1 VRLLA
6 RVLAVASFGVAFVAL
21 PFTTAGA
28 AKGENNKGG
37 SDRSEEVRQDDRPDR
52 DTGGN
57 RDDGVTEDNDSDG
70 VPNNVPDDGDN
81 KHPSGRDRSVENGNS
96 GNQGNSPSD
105 PDGMSNGGADK
116 PGGTGG
122 VDQHDQDG
130 NNGCGNDDDFED
142 DNNGKCLGRQDQSEA
157 APSEAGAPQPNALT
171 GGVVRPLSL
180 ALEAPVRMSSPTRL
194 ALEAPVLRS
203 SPTSVMAF
211 AIRDAGSAPELVE
224 DAVVESA
231 SLRNDTPNALSSVG
245 GGGSVLGSEGSGL
258 LPLSGAAIGL
268 LALAGV
274 ALVAGGGSLARW
286 ARARAR

>member
-1 VRLLA
+1 VRLYA
-6 RVLAVASFGVAFVAL
+6 RVLGVALFGVAFVAL

-37 SDRSEEVRQDDRPDR
+37 SDRSEEVRQDDRVHGDR
-52 DTGGN
+52 G
-57 RDDGVTEDNDSDG
+57 DGVTEDNDSDG

-81 KHPSGRDRSVENGNS
+81 RHPSGRDRSVENGNS

-157 APSEAGAPQPNALT
+157 AAPTEASALQANALT
-171 GGVVRPLSL
+171 GGVVQPLSL
-180 ALEAPVRMSSPTRL
+180 ALEAPARMSSPTRL
-194 ALEAPVLRS
+194 ALETPALRS
-203 SPTSVMAF
+203 RPTSVLAF
-211 AIRDAGSAPELVE
+211 AIRNTSSAPELVE

-231 SLRNDTPNALSSVG
+231 SLRNDTPNTRSSVG
-245 GGGSVLGSEGSGL
+245 GASVLGSEGSGL

-268 LALAGV
+268 LALAGF
-274 ALVAGGGSLARW
+274 ALVVGGGSLARW